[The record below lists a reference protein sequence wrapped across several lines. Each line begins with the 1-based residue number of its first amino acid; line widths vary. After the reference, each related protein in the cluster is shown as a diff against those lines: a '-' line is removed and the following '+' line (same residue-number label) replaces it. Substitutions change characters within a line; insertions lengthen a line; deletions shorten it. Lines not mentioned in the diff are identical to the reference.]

1 MTEDERAVQTRSTT
15 PAQDTAPAAETGG
28 PPSPEEQRRLERQ
41 ISRRARA
48 FDVPALLRVLRWLGW
63 REEELLFR
71 SHLSTASPGAL
82 IHAVEFSHRPRR
94 EVRVTLNLGLLGPQ
108 SPLPSYFFRSLDT
121 SAIDSARFV
130 EFVGY
135 FDHRV
140 LRSFLKAIYP
150 EDNRQLFADWER
162 TKRRY
167 LHFLDLRSQA
177 TLCWMFSQTFPEL
190 GVTVEKAALGRTVQA
205 QSLVLGSAS
214 LGGDAVF
221 GKQAKVPVDGRRV
234 TLTAEAEATAS
245 GRPWPAEIAAR
256 LEAVLFPVLREIGL
270 DLEVFLVIEAQR
282 SWARLEGESYL
293 GFDKVQGGAQS
304 PRRIR
309 LFRGYVIA

>member
-1 MTEDERAVQTRSTT
+1 METSATATAKDAPRAAKR
-15 PAQDTAPAAETGG
+15 PA
-28 PPSPEEQRRLERQ
+28 PPSPEEQRRVEQ
-41 ISRRARA
+41 QVSRRARA

-63 REEELLFR
+63 REEEVRYR
-71 SHLSTASPGAL
+71 SHLTTSSPGTL
-82 IHAVEFSHRPRR
+82 IHAVEFSHQPRR
-94 EVRVTLNLGLLGPQ
+94 EVLVTLNLGLLGPQ
-108 SPLPSYFFRSLDT
+108 SPLPSYFFRALDT
-121 SAIDSARFV
+121 SAIDSKRFV

-150 EDNRQLFADWER
+150 EQNRQIFADWER

-177 TLCWMFSQTFPEL
+177 TLHWMFSQTFPEL

-205 QSLVLGSAS
+205 QALVLGSAS

-221 GKQAKVPVDGRRV
+221 GKSAMVPVDGRQV
-234 TLTAEAEATAS
+234 TLTAEAETTAD
-245 GRPWPAEIAAR
+245 GRPWPAVIEDR
-256 LEAVLFPVLREIGL
+256 LEGVIFPVLREIGI
-270 DLEVFLVIEAQR
+270 DLEVFLVIEAQQ

-293 GFDKVQGGAQS
+293 GFDKVRGGSQS
-304 PRRIR
+304 FRRIR
-309 LFRGYVIA
+309 VFRGHLIT